1 MPLKAGTGRG
11 KKLAGKFRQK
21 KRKVEETE
29 DEGVHEAG
37 TDSPRKERREM
48 NPTKCLEKSQSGSLS
63 PQQSQSPPPVRVLFC
78 PGCIQAAHATRWIN
92 DGLEVHSRSRV
103 AFLTQSGSFL

>member
-63 PQQSQSPPPVRVLFC
+63 PQQSQETHQDPSPSPPP
-78 PGCIQAAHATRWIN
+78 PTPPP
-92 DGLEVHSRSRV
+92 SRQTESSDDEGNYK
-103 AFLTQSGSFL
+103 LLYKSSNI